1 MANIDVICGNCGAS
15 APAPEDGTSVKCM
28 FCGSSIKHI
37 KTDMKSDS
45 QDPKVASLMSLAES
59 AKESQNY
66 EEAYTYFN
74 RALELDVENPGAW
87 LGKGLA
93 AVWQSTLANTRTSEM
108 LPAFKNA
115 LKYSGNDEAI
125 GKTLKEIAEGGG
137 DAFLALCN
145 LAAGHYAEY
154 GSTYSEFGQ
163 LPDHAVAAEGRSYVT
178 TFVDEYLEL
187 YTWISEEEATL
198 EERSG
203 KTLHLDLPSDYYMVE
218 ILDYIWCDISVA
230 GLDYPVG
237 LWNEIMYKEDLNFVA
252 ANKDSLGEMS
262 HPWSGRQHVLEWD
275 IYGMYAFA
283 VVNRHEQRNYDEI
296 SEEYKEKYEIHDPRE
311 HILVSDKDPGSC
323 FIATAVY
330 GTRTHPDLTVLRYFR
345 DSWLRNRA
353 WGDAFI
359 SFYYQ
364 HGPKAAERV
373 SAHPL
378 IKACVKPLVLLGVA
392 IAKKLQ

>member
-1 MANIDVICGNCGAS
+1 M
-15 APAPEDGTSVKCM
+15 
-28 FCGSSIKHI
+28 
-37 KTDMKSDS
+37 
-45 QDPKVASLMSLAES
+45 
-59 AKESQNY
+59 
-66 EEAYTYFN
+66 
-74 RALELDVENPGAW
+74 ENPGAW

-203 KTLHLDLPSDYYMVE
+203 KNLHLDLPSDYYMVE